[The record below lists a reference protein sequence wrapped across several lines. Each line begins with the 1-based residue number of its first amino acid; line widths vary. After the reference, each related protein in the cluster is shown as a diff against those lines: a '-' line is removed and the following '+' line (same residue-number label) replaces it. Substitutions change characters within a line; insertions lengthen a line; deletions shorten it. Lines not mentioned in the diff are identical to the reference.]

1 MLDEQKAVWRPVEVA
16 AGSEVLVFGW
26 CANVRSNDRV
36 PAALHRVVDAAAGP
50 DGVVPRR
57 LSAVFFLAPAP
68 NTVLEPK
75 LVPGEVTEVFSRY
88 FHCRE
93 HCRHKSCGI
102 NSPF

>member
-1 MLDEQKAVWRPVEVA
+1 MQVLLDEQKGVWRPVEVA
-16 AGSEVLVFGW
+16 AGSAVLVFGW

-68 NTVLEPK
+68 DTVLEPK
-75 LVPGEVTEVFSRY
+75 LLPGEVTFSRY
-88 FHCRE
+88 F
-93 HCRHKSCGI
+93 
-102 NSPF
+102 PL